1 MDVKEKS
8 KQVLGAEETKKRFS
22 ETWEWM
28 ESTKHMPLT
37 FCLSILMQKA
47 DTIAFGDAKVDIPM
61 FEYCEQSVCLGNGG
75 DEAKEAADMVTQAV
89 DDDGLASAFYKLGLI

>member
-61 FEYCEQSVCLGNGG
+61 FKYCEQSVCLGNGG

-89 DDDGLASAFYKLGLI
+89 DDDGLASAFHKLGLI